1 MFLKKK
7 SFLFLYWLEFK
18 EKICSELKM
27 DNSDLRTNVNSVM
40 FTDILPTEFHND
52 YLVGNVS
59 SPKDECQETLK
70 TLEKMVNITSDE
82 NCQW

>member
-1 MFLKKK
+1 M
-7 SFLFLYWLEFK
+7 
-18 EKICSELKM
+18 
-27 DNSDLRTNVNSVM
+27 V
-40 FTDILPTEFHND
+40 TDILPTEFHND

-82 NCQW
+82 NCQ